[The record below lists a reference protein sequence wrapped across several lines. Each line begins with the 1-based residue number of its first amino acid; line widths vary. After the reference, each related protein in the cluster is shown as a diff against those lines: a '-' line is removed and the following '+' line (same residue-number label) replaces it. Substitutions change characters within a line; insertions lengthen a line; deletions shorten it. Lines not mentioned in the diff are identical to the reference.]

1 MADYEWLKGRNP
13 ELEEVDVDLNEASN
27 IAQNYKPEND
37 DVPPW
42 WNAALLEQWKKEKED
57 IDKKQQI
64 MTEIENEKDITK
76 SQYEKLRAS
85 QKLTDSEVRQ
95 LVKYSIKNNNSKL
108 NLSRLT
114 SITEEQ
120 VKILSNWNIESL
132 RLDWL
137 TRITDEQVKILSN
150 WNIESLRLDWLTSI
164 TEEQVKILSN
174 WNIEILL
181 LGLTSITDEQAEIL
195 SSWNIKRLVLFWL
208 TSITDEQ
215 VKILSNW
222 NIERLALG
230 LISITD
236 KQAEILSNWNIKKLW
251 LSWLTRMTDKQAEE
265 FAKLEELNIDSSILT
280 PKQKDI
286 LKDVIK

>member
-13 ELEEVDVDLNEASN
+13 ELEEVDVDFNEASN

-42 WNAALLEQWKKEKED
+42 WNAALLEQWKMEKED

-64 MTEIENEKDITK
+64 MAEIENEKDITK
-76 SQYEKLRAS
+76 SQYEKLSES
-85 QKLTDSEVRQ
+85 QKLTDSEVKQ
-95 LVKYSIKNNNSKL
+95 LVKYSIKNEDSKL

-150 WNIESLRLDWLTSI
+150 WDIER
-164 TEEQVKILSN
+164 
-174 WNIEILL
+174 LL

-208 TSITDEQ
+208 TRITDEQ